1 MTTAKSWIIGAD
13 GSNDYTFTGPGFNGG
28 EKGPSIYLERG
39 QQYKFTNTMNAHPFR
54 VQTTPYGTVGPQ
66 YNAGITNNDVKNGT
80 LTWDVPLDAPSLLYY
95 QCTAHYNMGGTFYI
109 VDNSATGAQSSG
121 NVSTS
126 TGVTATAPAYTLQIL
141 HYYGESGL
149 LGIQTAPIMGA
160 LIDKFDDQYANTLV
174 IGEGDSYIPG
184 PWLVGGADPSL
195 SLVSSIGSTALARPD
210 ISIMNIFGTDV
221 SALGNHEFDLGSPV
235 LQGAFAASGTWK
247 GAQFPFVTSNLDFS
261 ADSSLK
267 GLADSNIGGTSTN
280 AFAGKE
286 AIDIKGKI
294 TPYTVVSQGGEKI
307 GIVGATTWDLLI
319 KSSPNGTIVKDDKNP
334 STSPLQEV
342 AASIQASVNE
352 LNKLGVNK
360 IVMVDQLDGL
370 IERNKALAPL
380 LSGVDVMVAGGGHER
395 LGDSNDKAVA
405 FNGHDANFIAGE
417 SYPIIINDK
426 DGNPTLLVT
435 TDTEYTYLGRLVIG
449 FDAAGKVITSALDSK
464 LNGAYAATEENLKA
478 AYASSLSKNDIVNSS
493 VIGKA
498 VTEITTAIDT
508 VISSKDS
515 KIYGYSNVYL
525 EGDRV
530 FGRAQEVNLGNL
542 TADANIYAVRNALGT
557 DALIGSLKNGGGL
570 RASIGSVAANG
581 SKTATTATNVKPAG
595 AISQLDIEN
604 ALRFDNK
611 LMVFD
616 STPQQLLNI
625 LDFAAG
631 ISAGNGGYAQIGG
644 IRFSFD
650 PTKASGSRVQD
661 AAIYDLQGN
670 LISKILDN
678 GKVLSYAPA
687 KISMVTL
694 NFLANGGDGYP
705 IKANATNFRYILNDG
720 TLSSAINTTLD
731 FTAATNVPS
740 NALGEQVALQNY
752 LRFAYPTNEKAFS
765 EPDTPSTSDQRI
777 QNLTVKTSDT
787 VFPADLV
794 HLRFVDPISGIHH
807 FASNSREITNLL
819 SAGWKQEGTA
829 WNLLPSA
836 GGESGGLLDVH
847 RLYNPNS
854 KDHLLTTNDLEL
866 ISAQK
871 VGYIYEGIA
880 GRAYSPSIAAGAG
893 LTTVQRYFNPKIGE
907 HFYTSSTIEIGIMGS
922 LGYSFEGAAWAT

>member
-1 MTTAKSWIIGAD
+1 M
-13 GSNDYTFTGPGFNGG
+13 FT
-28 EKGPSIYLERG
+28 IRL
-39 QQYKFTNTMNAHPFR
+39 
-54 VQTTPYGTVGPQ
+54 
-66 YNAGITNNDVKNGT
+66 
-80 LTWDVPLDAPSLLYY
+80 
-95 QCTAHYNMGGTFYI
+95 
-109 VDNSATGAQSSG
+109 AQSEYKLFSSM
-121 NVSTS
+121 ST
-126 TGVTATAPAYTLQIL
+126 TPAYTLQIL
-141 HYYGESGL
+141 NYYGESGL
-149 LGIQTAPIMGA
+149 LGVQTAPIMGA

-174 IGEGDSYIPG
+174 VGEGDSFIPG

-210 ISIMNIFGTDV
+210 IAIMNLFGTDV

-267 GLADSNIGGTSTN
+267 GLADSSIGGTSTN

-286 AIDIKGKI
+286 AIDIKAKI
-294 TPYTVVSQGGEKI
+294 APYAVVTQGGEKI

-334 STSPLQEV
+334 STTPLQEV

-405 FNGHDANFIAGE
+405 FNGHDANFIANE

-435 TDTEYTYLGRLVIG
+435 TDTEYTYLGRLIVG
-449 FDAAGKVITSALDSK
+449 FDAAGKVITSALDPK
-464 LNGAYAATEENLKA
+464 LNGAYAATEENLKT
-478 AYASSLSKNDIVNSS
+478 AYASSLSKNEIVNSS

-498 VTEITTAIDT
+498 VTEITAAIDK
-508 VISSKDS
+508 VISSKDG

-542 TADANIYAVRNALGT
+542 TADANIYAVRNTLGT

-570 RASIGSVAANG
+570 RASIGSVAENG
-581 SKTATTATNVKPAG
+581 TKTATTATNVKPAG
-595 AISQLDIEN
+595 GISQLDIEN

-670 LISKILDN
+670 LISKIIDN

-720 TLSSAINTTLD
+720 TLSPAINSSLD

-740 NALGEQVALQNY
+740 NTLGEQLALQNY
-752 LRFAYPTNEKAFS
+752 LSFAYPTKEKAFS
-765 EPDTPSTSDQRI
+765 QPDTSSTSDQRI

-794 HLRFVDPISGIHH
+794 NQRFIDPISGIHH
-807 FASNSREITNLL
+807 FASDSREISNLL

-836 GGESGGLLDVH
+836 GGESGGLIDIH
-847 RLYNPNS
+847 RLYDPKS

-871 VGYIYEGIA
+871 LGYLYEGVA
-880 GRAYSPSIAAGAG
+880 GRAYSPSLAAGAG
-893 LTTVQRYFNPKIGE
+893 LTTVQRYFNPKTGE
-907 HFYTSSTIEIGIMGS
+907 HFYTNSTVEIGTLGS
-922 LGYSFEGAAWAT
+922 LGYTPEGAAWAI